1 MEHMLRPM
9 KRHRTFPRF
18 AFVLL
23 VVAQLA
29 AGSVARAARDEPV
42 LPTGGEDFKKPW
54 RVTYREPEYPKKA
67 RKQSLQAKLIYQGVV
82 QTSGVFDSFTL
93 LACQV
98 SKTDQKPDDALREYC
113 PMFAAAAEKA
123 LGQWRYE
130 PALKDGKP
138 VAVYYTVSVDF
149 KLR

>member
-1 MEHMLRPM
+1 MARR
-9 KRHRTFPRF
+9 KKGGI
-18 AFVLL
+18 
-23 VVAQLA
+23 VA
-29 AGSVARAARDEPV
+29 VAIAIGRAVGRAEKTARRAQ
-42 LPTGGEDFKKPW
+42 KQA
-54 RVTYREPEYPKKA
+54 KKA